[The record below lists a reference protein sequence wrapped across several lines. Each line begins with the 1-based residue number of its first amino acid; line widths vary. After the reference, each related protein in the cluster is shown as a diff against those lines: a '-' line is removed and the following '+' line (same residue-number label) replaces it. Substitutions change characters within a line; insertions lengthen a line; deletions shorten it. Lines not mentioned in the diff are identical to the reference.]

1 MAYII
6 RDEDQEAT
14 RSPRYEF
21 TSVVL
26 EETEDRRKPEESAG
40 WVDGRLAGNP
50 VLRQANMGWQVTAT
64 TVSCEYV
71 ADFATIMVQPD
82 GTAKCSF
89 VNRYGKVKDGR
100 KKLKKCKWPDCPLVA
115 GFKDKA
121 LTL

>member
-1 MAYII
+1 M
-6 RDEDQEAT
+6 
-14 RSPRYEF
+14 F
-21 TSVVL
+21 
-26 EETEDRRKPEESAG
+26 
-40 WVDGRLAGNP
+40 
-50 VLRQANMGWQVTAT
+50 RQANMGWQVTAT

-100 KKLKKCKWPDCPLVA
+100 KKLKNCKWPDCPLVA